1 MENNN
6 LNSQINLQQKL
17 EAIGTTLYQ
26 IRINKNIS
34 LDEIAA
40 KTLISKRLLLA
51 IETGNLEELPEPVYT
66 QALIVKFSRAIG
78 VTESEVDLNLIPPV
92 NPTNATSNIAPAL
105 SSVKSAVPKP
115 SFNFQFNFQ
124 LRSLHL
130 YLLYILLVIVSVISI
145 TNLVERPIVINEV
158 PEEKPALNTQVADSG
173 KDTNITVNNN
183 QPSAAPQFVS
193 QATDAQTVMV
203 GINLAERCW
212 LKVMVDGNL
221 AFEGT
226 LPAGTQ
232 RTWTGK
238 EQVTIRAGNAGG
250 VAVTFNNGQKQIL
263 GKPGQVQ
270 EVTYT
275 VN

>member
-1 MENNN
+1 MEDNN
-6 LNSQINLQQKL
+6 LNSQINLQQQL

-26 IRINKNIS
+26 IRTTKGIS
-34 LDEIAA
+34 LEEIAA
-40 KTLISKRLLLA
+40 KTLISQRLLLA
-51 IETGNLEELPEPVYT
+51 IEAGNLEELPEPVYI
-66 QALIVKFSRAIG
+66 QALIFKFARAIDAK
-78 VTESEVDLNLIPPV
+78 ESEVELNLV
-92 NPTNATSNIAPAL
+92 SPADRASAL
-105 SSVKSAVPKP
+105 TRSPFSVKSTSQKP
-115 SFNFQFNFQ
+115 LINFQFNFQ

-130 YLLYILLVIVSVISI
+130 YLLYILLVIFSVISI
-145 TNLVERPIVINEV
+145 TNLVERPIVVNQV
-158 PEEKPALNTQVADSG
+158 PEEKPPLNAQVADSSLVN
-173 KDTNITVNNN
+173 DTN
-183 QPSAAPQFVS
+183 SAVKNEQQTAIPQLVS
-193 QATDAQTVMV
+193 QATNTQPVTV